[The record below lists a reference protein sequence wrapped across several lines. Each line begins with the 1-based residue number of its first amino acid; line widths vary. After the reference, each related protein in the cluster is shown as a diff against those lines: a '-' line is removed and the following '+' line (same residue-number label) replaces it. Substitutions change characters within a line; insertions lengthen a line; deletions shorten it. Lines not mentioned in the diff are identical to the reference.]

1 MIVIECESCRI
12 RLVMEKTMGKENKKL
27 HPAWLILVACCLIN
41 ASALGLTNSNG
52 MYFPEICREL
62 GISIST
68 LSIHTIVS
76 GLSSAVTLFFV
87 DKAYARMNTKAL
99 IAVNLLI
106 YHLSY
111 IVMYFFTSVVEFCM
125 ASVFTGIA
133 SAFLLYI
140 PVPMLINNW
149 FVKSK
154 KTALSIC
161 FVASGFSGILISML
175 LGWTIPAF
183 GWRASYVI
191 RSAFGLLLAVPVLFI
206 VKKSP
211 AEAGLKPYG
220 ADAASQED
228 PGKVFGDSAERHTFK
243 EKRFKLI
250 FAVFLA
256 VSLNLS
262 CGMVGHL
269 PNYADVLGMGVMMGS
284 VLTSLAMVGNISSKA
299 VFGPLTEKFGVAKV
313 TVGVLLL
320 TMAGFLLTGFGLTA
334 TAVICVTA
342 VTTGMTACA
351 NTLVIPN
358 LADTFV
364 NGDEY
369 VHVLARCSTGTM
381 IASAFCT
388 MVASSLYD
396 LFGSY
401 TPVFLCYAALEVVNI
416 AVMILVFGRRRP
428 SHSRR

>member
-1 MIVIECESCRI
+1 
-12 RLVMEKTMGKENKKL
+12 MEKSVQKQNKKL
-27 HPAWLILVACCLIN
+27 HPAWLILVGCCLIN

-52 MYFPEICREL
+52 LYFPEICNEL

-68 LSIHTIVS
+68 LSIHTIVY
-76 GLSSAVTLFFV
+76 GFASALALFFV
-87 DKAYARMNTKAL
+87 DKAYAKLNTKML
-99 IAVNLLI
+99 IMVSLAV

-111 IVMYFFTSVVEFCM
+111 IVMYFFNSVLEFCV

-133 SAFLLYI
+133 AAFLLYI

-161 FVASGFSGILISML
+161 FVASGFSGILTSML
-175 LGWTIPAF
+175 LGWSIPAF
-183 GWRASYVI
+183 GWRMSYII
-191 RSAFGLLLAVPVLFI
+191 RSLFGILLAIPVVFI

-211 AEAGLKPYG
+211 AELGLKPYG
-220 ADAASQED
+220 ADEERTGKE
-228 PGKVFGDSAERHTFK
+228 GKVFGDTAERHSLK
-243 EKRFKLI
+243 EKRIKLI
-250 FAVFLA
+250 FCVFLA

-262 CGMVGHL
+262 CGMTGHL
-269 PNYADVLGMGVMMGS
+269 PNYANVLGMGVMMGS
-284 VLTSLAMVGNISSKA
+284 ILTSLAMVGNISSKA
-299 VFGPLTEKFGVAKV
+299 VFGPLTEKFGATAV
-313 TVGVLLL
+313 TVGILAV
-320 TMAGFLLTGFGLTA
+320 TMCGWLLTGLGLTQ
-334 TAVICVTA
+334 TSVICITA

-364 NGDEY
+364 TGDEY

-388 MVASSLYD
+388 MIASALFD
-396 LFGSY
+396 AFGSY
-401 TPVFLCYAALEVVNI
+401 TPVFLCYAGLEVVNI
-416 AVMILVFGRRRP
+416 VVMILVFGRRKP
-428 SHSRR
+428 SKSRM